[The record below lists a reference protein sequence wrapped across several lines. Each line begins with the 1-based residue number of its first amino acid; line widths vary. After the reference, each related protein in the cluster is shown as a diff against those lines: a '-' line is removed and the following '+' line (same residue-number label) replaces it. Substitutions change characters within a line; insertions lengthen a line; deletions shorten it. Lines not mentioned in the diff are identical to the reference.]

1 VAKRE
6 SPAEEIVPFV
16 GSLDTSKPSRVDPVA
31 EGADEIRNLKESV
44 RKTFPLANTALK
56 VSNDAINE
64 AITETIPEIASR
76 VNALDPSQPPIGTP
90 DDERGSAIVASCKY
104 NTLEPNEPNAPIGSP
119 LPYAHNV
126 SKVEIPVPN
135 QTGFGSCRVTFTKPI
150 PNFDRH
156 FSVIIQPYAT
166 TNQHV
171 IATVTNQQNDFVE
184 WTWLVYDSQA
194 NAWKVPDDKIGF
206 SFMAVDYEQR

>member
-1 VAKRE
+1 MANRE
-6 SPAEEIVPFV
+6 SEAQEIIPFV

-44 RKTFPLANTALK
+44 RKTFPLANTSLK

-64 AITETIPEIASR
+64 AVMETIPEIASR

-90 DDERGSAIVASCKY
+90 DKGSAIVASCKY

-126 SKVEIPVPN
+126 SKVEIPAPN
-135 QTGFGSCRVTFTKPI
+135 QPGFGSCRLTFAKPI

-166 TNQHV
+166 LNQHV
-171 IATVTNQQNDFVE
+171 IATVTNQENDFVE
-184 WTWLVYDSQA
+184 WTWLVYDAQA
-194 NAWKVPDDKIGF
+194 NTWKAPGDKIGF

>member
-6 SPAEEIVPFV
+6 SPAQEIAPFV
-16 GSLDTSKPSRVDPVA
+16 GSLDTSKPTRVDPVA

-76 VNALDPSQPPIGTP
+76 VNALDPSLPPIGTP
-90 DDERGSAIVASCKY
+90 DDERGSPIVASCKY
-104 NTLEPNEPNAPIGSP
+104 NARDSDDPDAPIGSP

-126 SKVEIPVPN
+126 SQVDIPVPN

-156 FSVIIQPYAT
+156 FSVLIQPYAT

-171 IATVTNQQNDFVE
+171 IATVTDQQNEYVE
-184 WTWLVYDSQA
+184 WTWLVYDMAS
-194 NAWKVPDDKIGF
+194 NTWKIPDRKIGF

>member
-1 VAKRE
+1 MAKKE
-6 SPAEEIVPFV
+6 TQSTEPAPFV
-16 GSLDTSKPSRVDPVA
+16 GSLDTSKPTRVDPVA

-44 RKTFPLANTALK
+44 RKTFPLANSSLK

-64 AITETIPEIASR
+64 AITETIPEIANR
-76 VNALDPSQPPIGTP
+76 VSALDPSQPPIGSP
-90 DDERGSAIVASCKY
+90 DDRGNVIVASCKY
-104 NTLEPNEPNAPIGSP
+104 NTLEPDEPNAPIGSP

-135 QTGFGSCRVTFTKPI
+135 QSGFGSCRVTFAKPI

-156 FSVIIQPYAT
+156 FSVLIQPYAT

-194 NAWKVPDDKIGF
+194 NTWKVPGDKIGF